1 MRWWGLFFE
10 LTIDWPDELFT
21 GYHVVLDTGPAVMVW
36 WEQLASHGY
45 DRAGIV
51 ASTSHRLP

>member
-10 LTIDWPDELFT
+10 MTVDWPDELVT

-36 WEQLASHGY
+36 WEQLASHG
-45 DRAGIV
+45 
-51 ASTSHRLP
+51 